1 MSHLRKYRIKIG
13 TLSFANGHGSGVG
26 SRPENIL
33 LVHEEDPGSGLETFE
48 GQDAWDLKIIDWGYA
63 SWSA

>member
-1 MSHLRKYRIKIG
+1 MVMDRG
-13 TLSFANGHGSGVG
+13 LSF
-26 SRPENIL
+26 RPENIL